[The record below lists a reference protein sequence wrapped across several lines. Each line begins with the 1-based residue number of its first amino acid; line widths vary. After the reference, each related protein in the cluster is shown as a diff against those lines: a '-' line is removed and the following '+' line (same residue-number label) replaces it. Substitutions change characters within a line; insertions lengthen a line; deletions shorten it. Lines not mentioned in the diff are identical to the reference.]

1 MAGKRGSGFKEED
14 GVRYKAPEVEKLDE
28 VPLDDTIPEQKIRIG
43 ADLAPDLRQMII
55 SLLFKYKDC
64 FAWSHRDMVGIS
76 PEIITHKLNVDP
88 EHPPVKQKRRKFAP
102 ERNKVVNDEV
112 QSLLQTGKIR
122 EVAYPDWLANVV
134 VVSKKNGKWR
144 VCIAQRIHFHYPTS
158 MPWWMLQ
165 QGTRYLPSWTHTVGT
180 TKSLWNPRI
189 RRKPRSSQHK
199 VHIVTKLCLLV

>member
-1 MAGKRGSGFKEED
+1 MQEFFDEEFKEED
-14 GVRYKAPEVEKLDE
+14 GVRYKAPEVEQLDE
-28 VPLDDTIPEQKIRIG
+28 VPLDDAIPEQKIRIG

-134 VVSKKNGKWR
+134 VVSKKRMVSDTKHQRWR
-144 VCIAQRIHFHYPTS
+144 NSTKYLWMTQFPNKRSESEQIWHRI
-158 MPWWMLQ
+158 
-165 QGTRYLPSWTHTVGT
+165 
-180 TKSLWNPRI
+180 
-189 RRKPRSSQHK
+189 
-199 VHIVTKLCLLV
+199 